1 MKCQN
6 PALLKPGDQVALI
19 APSSPFPNPAD
30 LEPAV
35 ASTEA
40 LGLVVKRYP
49 TLTLREDYMAGTPE
63 QRAKDLRKAFLD
75 PKVKGIFCI
84 RGGYSAGHLMPM
96 LDWKEL
102 GATGKLF
109 CGFSDL
115 TTVLTALAAV
125 GKLAGLHGPTM
136 GFLGKPGEEAAAS
149 REGLK
154 KFLFSPWKGI
164 SYREL
169 CGKYWKPLTIRRG
182 VAEGRLIGGNAAV
195 FAGLIGTPVIPKKGP
210 FILFLEDVGE
220 KPYRLDR
227 YVTQIF
233 QSDLRDQITGVVLGQ
248 FSDCDPGSPEKH
260 DALTVLA
267 RLLAPLKI
275 PVMANVPIGH
285 EHPTYSFPMGAKAT
299 MDAGKG
305 ELVLL

>member
-19 APSSPFPNPAD
+19 APSSPFANPAD

-49 TLTLREDYMAGTPE
+49 TLTLREDFMAGTPE
-63 QRAKDLRKAFLD
+63 QRARDLRKAFLD
-75 PKVKGIFCI
+75 PKVKGIVCI
-84 RGGYSAGHLMPM
+84 RGGYSAGHLNPLM
-96 LDWKEL
+96 DWKEL

-109 CGFSDL
+109 SGFSDI
-115 TTVLTALAAV
+115 TTILTALASQGGLV
-125 GKLAGLHGPTM
+125 GLHAPTM
-136 GFLGKPGEEAAAS
+136 GFLGRQDEPTADS
-149 REGLK
+149 REALK
-154 KFLFSPWKGI
+154 KFLFSPWKGT

-169 CGKYWKPLTIRRG
+169 CGKYWKPRTIRRG
-182 VAEGRLIGGNAAV
+182 VAEGRLLGGNAAV

-210 FILFLEDVGE
+210 FILFLEDIGE

-227 YVTQIF
+227 YVTQIL
-233 QSDLRDQITGVVLGQ
+233 QSSLRDQITGVVLGQ
-248 FSDCDPGSPEKH
+248 FSDCEPGGADKH

-267 RLLAPLKI
+267 RLLTPLKI
-275 PVMANVPIGH
+275 PVLAGLPIGH
-285 EHPTYSFPMGAKAT
+285 DRPSFPLPIGAKAKL
-299 MDAGKG
+299 DAGKG
-305 ELVLL
+305 ELVLA